1 MISNCLQFVKS
12 TPYGSWFY
20 DLTCKS
26 IAWNDGLVTV
36 LQENDLWWATSMFM
50 YVANVLFAAGKIFY
64 NNDTHDKCDSMQ
76 TIANILCLLYILFR
90 YT

>member
-1 MISNCLQFVKS
+1 
-12 TPYGSWFY
+12 
-20 DLTCKS
+20 
-26 IAWNDGLVTV
+26 
-36 LQENDLWWATSMFM
+36 MFM